1 MPQSVDEL
9 TRLFDLEELEIGL
22 YRGRQPET
30 GLQRAFGGQVLAQA
44 LLACTRTVTP
54 IAGGTGE
61 DRVPHSLHAYFILP
75 GSTDAPILYDVQ
87 NIRDGGSFSFR
98 RVEARQHGKV
108 IFYLTLSCQRPEPG
122 FDHADTEPIG
132 VPAPQDCPPLS
143 EMMETLSGRPAADWE
158 REWGA
163 LEVRYAGDSRPGGRL
178 VDPEH
183 PARAQVWVRTA
194 ERLPDDPALHRA
206 VVAYASDLTLL
217 GVSTVPHGV
226 VIGSRRLQAA
236 SIDHA
241 MWFHRDIRAD
251 EWILYDQVSPSAS
264 GARGLSTGR
273 LFSDGVL
280 GVDVAQE
287 GLIRPVE
294 RR

>member
-1 MPQSVDEL
+1 MPHSLDEL
-9 TRLFDLEELEIGL
+9 TSLFDLEELEIGL

-30 GLQRAFGGQVLAQA
+30 ALQRAFGGQVLAQA
-44 LLACTRTVTP
+44 LLAGSRTVE
-54 IAGGTGE
+54 A

-122 FDHADTEPIG
+122 FEHADPAPRD
-132 VPAPQDCPPLS
+132 VPAPEDCPALAD
-143 EMMETLSGRPAADWE
+143 MMAALSGRPASDWE

-178 VDPEH
+178 ADAGN

-194 ERLPDDPALHRA
+194 GRLPDDPALHRA

-226 VIGSRRLQAA
+226 VIGSKKLQAA

-251 EWILYDQVSPSAS
+251 DWILYDQVSPSAS

-273 LFSDGVL
+273 LFSGDVL

-287 GLIRPVE
+287 GLIRPVT
-294 RR
+294 R